1 MYLCHMKRTAA
12 FILTLVYLAFAF
24 GGLVHEPA
32 VASAVYALES
42 SDDAAS
48 KTDPKA
54 EEKSFENASVTFKKG
69 HKHLAPVSKVKLPR
83 PALPFTSYTSFI
95 SEYHST
101 ANVHPLRTG
110 TPLWSSATLYLR
122 NCTFRI

>member
-1 MYLCHMKRTAA
+1 MKRTAA

-24 GGLVHEPA
+24 GGLVHEPTA
-32 VASAVYALES
+32 MAAVYSQET
-42 SDDAAS
+42 DDAGKPDA
-48 KTDPKA
+48 KA
-54 EEKSFENASVTFKKG
+54 EEKSFENASITFKKG

-83 PALPFTSYTSFI
+83 PALPLTSYTSFI
-95 SEYHST
+95 SEYHSN

-122 NCTFRI
+122 NCTFLI

>member
-1 MYLCHMKRTAA
+1 MYLCIMKRTAA

-32 VASAVYALES
+32 SMAAVYSLETT
-42 SDDAAS
+42 DDAGKAD
-48 KTDPKA
+48 TKA

-69 HKHLAPVSKVKLPR
+69 HRHLAPVSKVKLPR
-83 PALPFTSYTSFI
+83 PALPLTTYTSFI
-95 SEYHST
+95 SEYHSK

-122 NCTFRI
+122 NCTFLI

>member
-1 MYLCHMKRTAA
+1 MYLCDMKRTAA

-24 GGLVHEPA
+24 GGLMHEPA
-32 VASAVYALES
+32 VASAVYSLES
-42 SDDAAS
+42 DETGKA
-48 KTDPKA
+48 DPKA

-69 HKHLAPVSKVKLPR
+69 HKHLAPVSKIKLPR
-83 PALPFTSYTSFI
+83 PALSLTSYTSFI
-95 SEYHST
+95 SEYHSD